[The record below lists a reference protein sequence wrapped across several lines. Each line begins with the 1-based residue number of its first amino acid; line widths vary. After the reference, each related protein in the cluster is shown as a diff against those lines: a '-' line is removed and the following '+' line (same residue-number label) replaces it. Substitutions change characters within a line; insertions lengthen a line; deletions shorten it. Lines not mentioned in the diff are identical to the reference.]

1 MSETENE
8 KWPELSLLLGE
19 LGTKLDRL
27 IEAGTQKA
35 LPDYTEGIVLS
46 ATAQT
51 VQLHEGYRYNY
62 LVVSSDAATA
72 MGSSNTLTIDT
83 PAIKYTQPIYEG
95 INPLNIKGSSAKLSV
110 SGLSGQYVAQFV
122 ETNESPL
129 VMSAGVVKLAGTGS
143 VQLTGS
149 LAQLTAAPPKLI
161 ATITAA
167 DITTASGITSIDFQA
182 ILSRNARQRTFTFIQ
197 GLNEALT
204 SFQMQLF
211 DSSIQGTTGV
221 GYWWGD
227 SGNQQTSGMLSNSMG
242 MQSSM
247 ASGDGVLGS
256 NVDSVSFL
264 IGMGATLPTTGD
276 LKIYVTEL
284 F

>member
-1 MSETENE
+1 MGDQEE
-8 KWPELSLLLGE
+8 KWPELSSMLGE
-19 LGTKLDRL
+19 LGAKLDRL
-27 IEAGTQKA
+27 IDAGMEKA
-35 LPDYTEGIVLS
+35 LPDYADGIVLS

-72 MGSSNTLTIDT
+72 MGTNNTLTIET

-129 VMSAGVVKLAGTGS
+129 VKSAGVVKLAGS
-143 VQLTGS
+143 NVP
-149 LAQLTAAPPKLI
+149 LTASAPKLI

-167 DITTASGITSIDFQA
+167 DITTASGITRIDFQD
-182 ILSRNARQRTFTFIQ
+182 ILNRNARQRTFTIIQ

-204 SFQMQLF
+204 SFQMLLF
-211 DSSIQGTTGV
+211 DSSIQGDSGV
-221 GYWWGD
+221 GKWWGD
-227 SGNQQTSGMLSNSMG
+227 SGNEQTSGMSSGSMG

-247 ASGDGVLGS
+247 AQGDGVLAA
-256 NVDSVSFL
+256 NVDSISFL
-264 IGMGATLPTTGD
+264 IGMGATLPTTGTLD
-276 LKIYVTEL
+276 IYVTEL
-284 F
+284 I